1 MIKTNRAKLKF
12 KFKNEIY
19 ENTAE
24 TIFISGQEPP
34 LLAERI
40 FKRADSRV
48 SGAVQPRAAFSTKSF
63 LLCRNEADPDC

>member
-1 MIKTNRAKLKF
+1 MIKTNRAKF

-24 TIFISGQEPP
+24 TIFLSGQEPP

-40 FKRADSRV
+40 FKRADSRI
-48 SGAVQPRAAFSTKSF
+48 SGSVQPRAAFSTKSF
-63 LLCRNEADPDC
+63 LLCRNETNPDR